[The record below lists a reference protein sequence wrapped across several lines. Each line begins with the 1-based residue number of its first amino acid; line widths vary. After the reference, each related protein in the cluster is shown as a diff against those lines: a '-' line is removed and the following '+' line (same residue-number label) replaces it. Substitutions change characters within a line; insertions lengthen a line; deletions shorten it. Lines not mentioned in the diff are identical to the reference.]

1 MNQLTQSSIILAK
14 LGIGPRE
21 GIALGV
27 IAQMCGTARACD
39 IEAALRPY
47 SKNPSAI
54 TSVLRKKGLAT
65 NAGQVKGNS
74 PFWSLTPEARL
85 KIASATR
92 R

>member
-1 MNQLTQSSIILAK
+1 MNQLAQASLILAK

-27 IAQMCGTARACD
+27 IAQMGGTARACD
-39 IEAALRPY
+39 IEAALGPY

-65 NAGQVKGNS
+65 NAGQVRGNS

-85 KIASATR
+85 KIALATR
-92 R
+92 K